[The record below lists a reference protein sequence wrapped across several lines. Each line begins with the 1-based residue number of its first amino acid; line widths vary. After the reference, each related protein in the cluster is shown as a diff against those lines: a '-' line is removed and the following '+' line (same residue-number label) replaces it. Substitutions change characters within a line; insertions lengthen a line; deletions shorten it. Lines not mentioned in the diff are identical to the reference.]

1 MRHPLWPPRLNRN
14 NRLHRLIGVPRLGW
28 RHGLDRVNR
37 PPPSLR
43 AIDQSPIL
51 HNETT
56 AHQGVDRQPFD
67 PLAVPWRD
75 LRSRLQLCVVQHHLP
90 SQIDEREIHRAGP
103 SYTIDTL
110 QELRRETGERT
121 SLVLFIGADQLLRL
135 DTWRH
140 WRDLFSFAHVVVA
153 TRPGFDL
160 ALLPPVVADEWQA
173 RRCSGESMR
182 ERPAGGFS
190 TLTDQ
195 HYDISATDI
204 RTRLKAVAAHPAG
217 TRSMLEELL
226 PTSVLNYIET
236 NTLYND

>member
-1 MRHPLWPPRLNRN
+1 MTDVLPVQAIFGGTFDPVHKAHLELAQALGRALDFGPADVMRFLPAGQPWQKAGHITAAR
-14 NRLHRLIGVPRLGW
+14 
-28 RHGLDRVNR
+28 DRIAMLRAALAER
-37 PPPSLR
+37 PP
-43 AIDQSPIL
+43 
-51 HNETT
+51 
-56 AHQGVDRQPFD
+56 
-67 PLAVPWRD
+67 VPW
-75 LRSRLQLCVVQHHLP
+75 QV
-90 SQIDEREIHRAGP
+90 QIDEREIQRAGP

-173 RRCSGESMR
+173 RRCRCESMR

-190 TLTDQ
+190 DLPDQ

-204 RTRLKAVAAHPAG
+204 RTRLNAVAAHPAG

-236 NTLYND
+236 NKLYND